1 MKPAVDFIHT
11 ADLHLG
17 SRIQI
22 NESYKDLQTKDYNE
36 AVYNSFKKIVD
47 NAIKTDVDFVLIS
60 GDIFD
65 SDSRSVRATRFF
77 IEQSQRLDCKD
88 IAIYMINGNH
98 DPYRNEGE
106 LLNLPK
112 NVHVC
117 DSEQPSCFTVHRN
130 NRLIA
135 RILGQS
141 YRSSS
146 ENRKM
151 SNYYTVNDQRVYNI
165 ALLHTQLDLNNKS
178 YVPVS
183 KDDLLKKN
191 SIDYWALGHIHKK
204 QIING
209 ENPYIIYPGI
219 PQGRDMGE
227 MEPGG
232 YFIVHLEPNNC
243 YYDFKKTSDYVYRR
257 FEVDLGKIEINN
269 ISDLHE
275 LLEKELNEF
284 YQTLNKNIKGYIIR
298 IILKGNIRIYE
309 LLQEK
314 EEEINED
321 ILSNLRPLYL
331 NKAPLLFINGIV
343 NRSSKYIENMEEL
356 IKKDPFFKDFFNFL
370 EELKSDDEEIK
381 KLKNDLGRIWNSKV
395 DIENKD
401 PQEFQLGEQVFK
413 ELFEQSKF
421 LIMKEFIE
429 RRDL

>member
-22 NESYKDLQTKDYNE
+22 NKEYKDLKTKDYND

-47 NAIKTDVDFVLIS
+47 DAIETDVDFVLIA

-77 IEQSQRLDCKD
+77 VEQSQRLDRKNID
-88 IAIYMINGNH
+88 IYMINGNH

-112 NVHVC
+112 NVHIC
-117 DSEQPSCFTVHRN
+117 DSEQPSCFIVHRDD
-130 NRLIA
+130 RLIA

-151 SNYYTVNDQRVYNI
+151 STYYTADDQRVYNI
-165 ALLHTQLDLNNKS
+165 ALLHTQLDLNNKN

-183 KDDLLKKN
+183 KVDLLKKS

-209 ENPYIIYPGI
+209 KNPYIIYPGI

-227 MEPGG
+227 VGPGG
-232 YFIVHLEPNNC
+232 YFMVHLEPDNC
-243 YYDFKKTSDYVYRR
+243 YYDFKKVSDYVYRR
-257 FEVDLGKIEINN
+257 FEVDLDKIEINN
-269 ISDLHE
+269 ISDLHK
-275 LLEKELNEF
+275 LLKKELDEF
-284 YQTLNKNIKGYIIR
+284 YQTLSKDIKGYIIR
-298 IILKGNIRIYE
+298 IILKGKIKIYE
-309 LLQEK
+309 LLQEQ
-314 EEEINED
+314 EEEITED
-321 ILSNLRPLYL
+321 ILNNLSSLYL
-331 NKAPLLFINGIV
+331 NRVPSLFINGIV

-356 IKKDPFFKDFFNFL
+356 IKKDPFFKGFFNFL
-370 EELKSDDEEIK
+370 EELKNDEEEIK

-401 PQEFQLGEQVFK
+401 PQEFQLDEQIFT